1 MPRFRFIIFI
11 PFVTSALAFA
21 LHLILLTS
29 GADVTTQPS
38 GYFLLSIDT
47 SHVFERIIVVKNTS
61 NATQAVGQNNGT
73 DAGNGEGEGIGTS
86 TGTATGTPAGISITT
101 STVIS
106 TATPTT
112 GLPTTGLTTTGI
124 TTTGT
129 TTDTPTGTR
138 TAAPTST
145 STGGLLGD
153 LGNLIPDAL
162 KPDNFIPDLFNGS
175 GSGSG
180 SGSDSG
186 SSGGGS
192 GSGGTDSGSSGGLF
206 GGIGNLLPNL
216 KESATASETAEDA
229 RTGVRKFFGRVRTGV
244 DQFWDGLVQKLE
256 NRFVDSVQKLAPGI
270 NKFISG
276 LIGGLTKEVN
286 DQIQEFIMEGVQKG
300 REMAGIKDRYDIFY
314 SNICSG
320 NLRDRNDPS
329 SVQYT
334 NCGSIKDL
342 TKQEEEE
349 KGVTTN
355 DRQLRQRATKPPKK
369 RTTFFVIG
377 TTNIT
382 FPFLE
387 PGAVDLGSATVAL
400 DFVSTV
406 NLASLYIS
414 LVTSILNFALAPIV
428 FFRPDS
434 EKLVLANIIFASMT
448 PGSLLI
454 GAVASTLIMAVLR
467 DLAKDVGRAL
477 SVDAG
482 LGAAALVMLWF
493 SWVLSLATAAFW
505 DLYWFVYMRREVW
518 VKMKKPADEVGS
530 WKRTFAGARR
540 RMRVREEGEEELM
553 DEEKRGAVGTD
564 LVDEGELESWRKKSF
579 ADARRKTKTTKKKG
593 DATEEDETSS
603 QRRLNVRGSTDEER
617 ARGGDGISSIGHY
630 RLSPIRLGR
639 SRSSGRRS
647 DSIHRGRTLA

>member
-29 GADVTTQPS
+29 GADVTTQPA

-47 SHVFERIIVVKNTS
+47 SHVFERIIVVKNTN

-73 DAGNGEGEGIGTS
+73 DTGNGGGEGIGTS

-101 STVIS
+101 SAVTS

-112 GLPTTGLTTTGI
+112 GI
-124 TTTGT
+124 T
-129 TTDTPTGTR
+129 TTDTPTGTQ
-138 TAAPTST
+138 TAAPSST

-175 GSGSG
+175 GSGPG

-186 SSGGGS
+186 SSGGGGS
-192 GSGGTDSGSSGGLF
+192 GSGGTDSDCGGGLI
-206 GGIGNLLPNL
+206 GGIGSLLPNL
-216 KESATASETAEDA
+216 KGSATARETAEDA
-229 RTGVRKFFGRVRTGV
+229 RTGVRQFFGRVRTGV
-244 DQFWDGLVQKLE
+244 DQFWNGLVQRLE
-256 NRFVDSVQKLAPGI
+256 NRFVDSVKKLAPGI

-276 LIGGLTKEVN
+276 LIGGLTREVN
-286 DQIQEFIMEGVQKG
+286 DQIQGG
-300 REMAGIKDRYDIFY
+300 REVAGIKDRYDIFY

-320 NLRDRNDPS
+320 NLRDRNDPN

-334 NCGSIKDL
+334 DCGSIKDL
-342 TKQEEEE
+342 TKPSNEAPE
-349 KGVTTN
+349 
-355 DRQLRQRATKPPKK
+355 K

-414 LVTSILNFALAPIV
+414 LVTSILNFALAPI
-428 FFRPDS
+428 R
-434 EKLVLANIIFASMT
+434 ELVLANILFASLT
-448 PGSLLI
+448 PGSLLV

-482 LGAAALVMLWF
+482 LGAPALVMLWF
-493 SWVLSLATAAFW
+493 SWALSLATAGFW

-540 RMRVREEGEEELM
+540 RRRVREEGEEELM
-553 DEEKRGAVGTD
+553 DEEER
-564 LVDEGELESWRKKSF
+564 GELDSWRKKSF
-579 ADARRKTKTTKKKG
+579 ADAR
-593 DATEEDETSS
+593 
-603 QRRLNVRGSTDEER
+603 
-617 ARGGDGISSIGHY
+617 
-630 RLSPIRLGR
+630 
-639 SRSSGRRS
+639 
-647 DSIHRGRTLA
+647 